1 MLPRAKGGVVDP
13 TFKVYGTTNL
23 RVVDLGVIPLQ
34 LACHTQ
40 SACSPTK
47 PVLFTDTIPA
57 GVVYAIAEKGAH
69 MESNCELWLTSTL

>member
-1 MLPRAKGGVVDP
+1 MLPREKGGVVDP
-13 TFKVYGTTNL
+13 TFKVYGTSNL

-40 SACSPTK
+40 SPFSPST
-47 PVLFTDTIPA
+47 PVLSTDIIAA

-69 MESNCELWLTSTL
+69 IKLIVKPG